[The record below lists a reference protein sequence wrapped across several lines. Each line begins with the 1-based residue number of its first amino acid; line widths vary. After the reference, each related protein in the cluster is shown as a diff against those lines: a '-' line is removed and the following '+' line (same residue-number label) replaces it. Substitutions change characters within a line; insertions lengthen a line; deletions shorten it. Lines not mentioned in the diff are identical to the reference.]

1 MSAEKTIEIV
11 RDKQNPDRL
20 LTMMLQAESG
30 YVSGEEISRKF
41 GVSRSAIWK
50 QVNHLREIGYEI
62 EASTRLGYRILK
74 SPDLML
80 PEEIWSK
87 AKLSFLG
94 DRIYYYSTIDSTN
107 TQAKKLA
114 QQGAPHGALVI
125 ADEQTGGKGRMG
137 RAWLSPGGTGIWVS
151 VILKP
156 QLMPFDAPKLTILT
170 AVAVAEAIRDKTGI
184 LAEIK
189 WPNDIL
195 IEGKKVCGI
204 LTEMSAEVDAVN
216 FVVIGIGINVNNDFF
231 PEEIR
236 NKAISLK
243 MAGGEKVNRT
253 DVIAGFLERLEYHY
267 NVSMSQ
273 GFEPVFEKWRKLCL
287 NLGKPVEIVAGSRVI
302 TGIALNIDEQGALM
316 IKKNNGGIERVLSGE
331 VSLKYCKR
339 Q

>member
-1 MSAEKTIEIV
+1 MSAEKSIEIV

-20 LTMMLQAESG
+20 LMMLLAAKGG
-30 YVSGEEISRKF
+30 YVSGEEISRRF
-41 GVSRSAIWK
+41 GVSRSAVWK
-50 QVNHLREIGYEI
+50 QINRLREIGYEI
-62 EASTRLGYRILK
+62 ESSTRLGYRISK
-74 SPDLML
+74 SSDLML

-87 AKLSFLG
+87 SKLSFLG

-107 TQAKKLA
+107 TQAKKLG
-114 QQGAPHGALVI
+114 QQGVPHGTLVI

-137 RAWLSPGGTGIWVS
+137 RSWLSPAREGIWIS
-151 VILKP
+151 AILKP

-170 AVAVAEAIRDKTGI
+170 AVAAAEAIRDKIGI

-204 LTEMSAEVDAVN
+204 LTEMSAELDAVN

-236 NKAISLK
+236 DKAISLK
-243 MAGGEKVNRT
+243 MAAGEMVSRA
-253 DVIAGFLERLEYHY
+253 DVTAGLLERLEYSY

-273 GFEPVFEKWRKLCL
+273 GFEPVFEKWRKLCR
-287 NLGKPVEIVAGSRVI
+287 NLGKPVEIVAGRRI
-302 TGIALNIDEQGALM
+302 IEGIALNIDEQGALM
-316 IKKNNGGIERVLSGE
+316 IKKNNGEIERVLSGE
-331 VSLKYCKR
+331 VSLKYEK
-339 Q
+339 